1 MNINYSYTKEFEEVF
16 NRLKQDAKY
25 KELANLD
32 GIGDQVD
39 MVKFSKKFFTK
50 GKNPTAD
57 ASVDSNSN
65 VDDDSVIAYNVESAK
80 PSQRLN
86 AYYLLYKYGWK
97 LYGKEVAE
105 KMVRSQFYKEFY
117 INDFH
122 TFGLF
127 SYCFNYS
134 CMDIVAQGLPFVTK
148 IKSEP
153 PKHLSSFMG
162 QMVQFVTY
170 ASNSI
175 AGAVGLADFIPCM
188 SWYVKKLY
196 DENKNVP
203 KEFLDK
209 QVKQE
214 LQSFLYSV
222 NQPFRGGL
230 QSAFTNLS
238 LYDDN
243 FLDKLCNEYV
253 FPDGSSLDKD
263 LVKELQVVYMD
274 LYNETLRKTP
284 FTFPVTTAC
293 FSVDES
299 RNVLDKKFMSLVMEK
314 NKEFGFMNIFA
325 GRTSVLSS
333 CCRLRSD
340 TNNEYFNSF
349 GAGGTKIGSCS
360 VTTLNLPR
368 LAYMS
373 SNKEDF
379 LTKVAEYADM
389 AFKVNQ
395 TKRYVVN
402 KRVKNRNLPLYTL
415 GFMDLSKQYNTCG
428 INGVNEA
435 LDILGFDI
443 LADDSI
449 KFVKDIISTVNTVND
464 KLSKEYKVPANCEQ
478 TPSEN
483 SAIKLA
489 TADRIMGYNSE
500 YELYSNQFIPL
511 IVKADVLDRI
521 KLQGEFDDLMT
532 GGSSLHV
539 NLAERIEDTNKLSDF
554 VQHIIKQGVI
564 YCSLNYNI
572 QVCEQGHVGV
582 GKKETCDICGAK
594 ITDNYTRTVGFL
606 TNTKKWHKVRREID
620 YPQRQFYKI

>member
-1 MNINYSYTKEFEEVF
+1 MPEY
-16 NRLKQDAKY
+16 
-25 KELANLD
+25 
-32 GIGDQVD
+32 QVTN
-39 MVKFSKKFFTK
+39 FS
-50 GKNPTAD
+50 
-57 ASVDSNSN
+57 
-65 VDDDSVIAYNVESAK
+65 
-80 PSQRLN
+80 
-86 AYYLLYKYGWK
+86 
-97 LYGKEVAE
+97 
-105 KMVRSQFYKEFY
+105 
-117 INDFH
+117 
-122 TFGLF
+122 LF
-127 SYCFNYS
+127 
-134 CMDIVAQGLPFVTK
+134 
-148 IKSEP
+148 
-153 PKHLSSFMG
+153 
-162 QMVQFVTY
+162 
-170 ASNSI
+170 
-175 AGAVGLADFIPCM
+175 
-188 SWYVKKLY
+188 
-196 DENKNVP
+196 
-203 KEFLDK
+203 
-209 QVKQE
+209 
-214 LQSFLYSV
+214 
-222 NQPFRGGL
+222 
-230 QSAFTNLS
+230 
-238 LYDDN
+238 DDN
-243 FLDKLCNEYV
+243 FLDKMCKEYI
-253 FPDGSSLDKD
+253 FPDGSGLDKE
-263 LVKELQVVYMD
+263 LVKKLQVVYMD

-293 FSVDES
+293 FSVDEN
-299 RNVLDKKFMSLVMEK
+299 RNVLDKDFMNLIMEK

-340 TNNEYFNSF
+340 TSNEYFNSF

-373 SNKEDF
+373 DNKNDF
-379 LTKVAEYADM
+379 LAKVAEYADM
-389 AFKVNQ
+389 AFRVNQ

-402 KRVKNRNLPLYTL
+402 KRIKNGNLPLYTL
-415 GFMDLSKQYNTCG
+415 GFMDLKRQYNTCG

-443 LADDSI
+443 LADDGI
-449 KFVKDIISTVNTVND
+449 KFVKDIINTVNTVND

-478 TPSEN
+478 TPSEG

-521 KLQGEFDDLMT
+521 RLQGEFDDLMT

-539 NLAERIEDTNKLSDF
+539 NIAERIEDTNKLSDF

-572 QVCEQGHVGV
+572 QVCEQGHVSV
-582 GKKETCDICGAK
+582 GKKETCDICGDK

-620 YPQRQFYKI
+620 YPQRQFYKL